1 MDVKS
6 ERPSFLIYKSF
17 YGSIKHLTDEN
28 LGKLFRAMFEYHN
41 DRVLKLEP
49 EIQMALN
56 FIKNQFELDQ
66 RKWEKRWQHKWPMG
80 RRVADQKVQVQ
91 LIL

>member
-41 DRVLKLEP
+41 DRVLKLET

-56 FIKNQFELDQ
+56 FIKNHRNLF
-66 RKWEKRWQHKWPMG
+66 R
-80 RRVADQKVQVQ
+80 
-91 LIL
+91 LITSLSFNICAWCKSI